1 MNLMSGVAIL
11 AISAVPM
18 YAQAQ
23 QSSMVKLK
31 ADAQNVVKIIRG
43 DKLKTQ
49 TYCEIAELD
58 DEIDEE
64 QGSSKAEELSQK
76 VDKLAEKLGPE
87 YIALVSA
94 LKDIDPNSQD
104 GQEIGSARRLVRGL
118 ATARRQRE
126 ATLRWFC
133 SAVWQYHREAL
144 SELFRPQVWLLS
156 LI

>member
-1 MNLMSGVAIL
+1 MNLISRVAVL

-23 QSSMVKLK
+23 PSSVVKLK

-104 GQEIGSARRLVRGL
+104 GQEIGSILGRLDDLCGD
-118 ATARRQRE
+118 
-126 ATLRWFC
+126 
-133 SAVWQYHREAL
+133 
-144 SELFRPQVWLLS
+144 
-156 LI
+156 